1 MRLPDAVVDLGV
13 GPMLGLGGT
22 AAAVLVQ
29 LGLGLTLLLPA
40 AGWWA
45 RRSGAADAG
54 AWREWLG
61 RRARPLRRRVVIP
74 ALLLGHLMG
83 LLLVATYPGLRE
95 ALVGFI
101 GGLLASDPAGLVLR
115 LAPWALLRLAVSVAL
130 AGLLVASAAG
140 REGAEGA
147 AGPARVGRGGAWIA
161 AGALGAALLF
171 GGVAAR
177 PLTPLQLEAVQGELN
192 LATLAAGVGLAAA
205 ATLLLG
211 LCALLWQGA
220 GWPARA
226 ASRVAGALLG
236 LGLLAAA
243 SGEPVREALRRPWL
257 VGSGGGGGGALY
269 ANGLTPDEV
278 QRARSEGLRSVRP
291 EVAPGGVTSG
301 AAVFRA
307 ACTPCH
313 SERQLRGAVAG
324 LPPGSIAVWLPR
336 LDRVRG
342 RMPPFP
348 GDAGDA
354 AALVRH
360 LAALDGRLDEQLPRQ
375 PDALVAAGRR
385 VMEYRCLTC
394 HRDVPLKKRVAGWSA
409 PFAYEAIGRLP
420 RLYQGM
426 PAFAGDEAER
436 RALAAWLAALGAGQV
451 EP

>member
-1 MRLPDAVVDLGV
+1 VRLPDAVVDLGV

-45 RRSGAADAG
+45 RRSGAPDAE

-74 ALLLGHLMG
+74 GLLLGHGMG
-83 LLLVATYPGLRE
+83 LLLVATYPGLRV
-95 ALVGFI
+95 ALVAFV
-101 GGLLASDPAGLVLR
+101 GGLLASDPVGLVLQ
-115 LAPWALLRLAVSVAL
+115 LAPWALLRLSVSVAL
-130 AGLLVASAAG
+130 AGLLVTWVAG
-140 REGAEGA
+140 RERAEG
-147 AGPARVGRGGAWIA
+147 PAPVARGGAWIA
-161 AGALGAALLF
+161 AGALGAALLC
-171 GGVAAR
+171 GGVAVQ
-177 PLTPLQLEAVQGELN
+177 PLTAWQLEAIQGELD
-192 LATLAAGVGLAAA
+192 LASLAAGVGLASAA
-205 ATLLLG
+205 ALALG
-211 LCALLWQGA
+211 LTALLWQGA
-220 GWPARA
+220 RWQARN
-226 ASRVAGALLG
+226 ASRVAGALLA
-236 LGLLAAA
+236 LGLLATA

-257 VGSGGGGGGALY
+257 VGSGRSGALY

-291 EVAPGGVTSG
+291 EVAPGGVLSG
-301 AAVFRA
+301 AAVFRV

-313 SERQLRGAVAG
+313 SERQLRPAVDG
-324 LPPGSIAVWLPR
+324 LPPDSIAAWLPR

-354 AALVRH
+354 AALVQH
-360 LAALDGRLDEQLPRQ
+360 LAALDGRLDERPPRQ

-394 HRDVPLKKRVAGWSA
+394 HRDVPLRKRVAGWSA
-409 PFAYEAIGRLP
+409 AFAFEAVGRLP
-420 RLYQGM
+420 RLYPGM
-426 PAFAGDEAER
+426 PAFAGDDEER

>member
-1 MRLPDAVVDLGV
+1 VRLPDAVVDFGV
-13 GPMLGLGGT
+13 GPTLGLGGT

-45 RRSGAADAG
+45 RRSGAPDAE

-83 LLLVATYPGLRE
+83 LLLVATYPGLRA
-95 ALVGFI
+95 ALVAFI
-101 GGLLASDPAGLVLR
+101 GGLLASDPVGLVLQ
-115 LAPWALLRLAVSVAL
+115 LAPWALLRVAVSVAL
-130 AGLLVASAAG
+130 AGLLVTWAAG
-140 REGAEGA
+140 REGAEG
-147 AGPARVGRGGAWIA
+147 PARVARGGAWIA

-171 GGVAAR
+171 GGVAVQ
-177 PLTPLQLEAVQGELN
+177 PLTGWQLEAVQGELD
-192 LATLAAGVGLAAA
+192 LATLAAGVGLGAAA
-205 ATLLLG
+205 GLLLG
-211 LCALLWQGA
+211 LSALLWQGA
-220 GWPARA
+220 RWPARV
-226 ASRVAGALLG
+226 ASRVAGALLA
-236 LGLLAAA
+236 LGLLATA

-269 ANGLTPDEV
+269 ANGLTTDEV

-301 AAVFRA
+301 AAVFRV

-313 SERQLRGAVAG
+313 SARGLRATIDG
-324 LPPGSIAVWLPR
+324 LPPAAIAAWLPR

-348 GDAGDA
+348 GDAAEA
-354 AALVRH
+354 AALVQH
-360 LAALDGRLDEQLPRQ
+360 LAGLDGRLDEQPPRQ

-420 RLYQGM
+420 RLYPGM
-426 PAFAGDEAER
+426 PAFAGDEQER
-436 RALAAWLAALGAGQV
+436 LALAAWLAALGAGQV

>member
-45 RRSGAADAG
+45 RRSDAPDAG

-83 LLLVATYPGLRE
+83 LLLVATYPGLRG
-95 ALVGFI
+95 ALVAFI
-101 GGLLASDPAGLVLR
+101 GGLSGSGAGALLLQ
-115 LAPWALLRLAVSVAL
+115 LAPWALLRLAVSVAR
-130 AGLLVASAAG
+130 AGLLVALAAG
-140 REGAEGA
+140 RERAD
-147 AGPARVGRGGAWIA
+147 GPARVARGGAWIA

-205 ATLLLG
+205 AGLLLG

-220 GWPARA
+220 RWPARA
-226 ASRVAGALLG
+226 ASRVAGALLA
-236 LGLLAAA
+236 LGLLATA

-257 VGSGGGGGGALY
+257 VGSGGGGALY

-313 SERQLRGAVAG
+313 SERQLQGAVAG
-324 LPPGSIAVWLPR
+324 LPPDSIAAWLPR

-375 PDALVAAGRR
+375 SDALVAAGRR

-409 PFAYEAIGRLP
+409 PFAFEALGRLP